1 MSYIQ
6 NFRLKI
12 NQFLFLRELKLN
24 QRVKSVCNIDEAKSI
39 GILYDAT
46 SEENINKIKPFVSY
60 FFELRKDVKA
70 LGYVNDKKL
79 SYCHTPK
86 LQYDFFYQK
95 DLNWFYKPQNYIID
109 NFVKRD
115 YAILINLCD
124 SSCIPIKYLV
134 AKSIA
139 RFKIGMYEENFDI
152 YDLMI
157 ELKKEKSILKLM
169 DEIKHYINLI
179 NK

>member
-1 MSYIQ
+1 MSLI
-6 NFRLKI
+6 LKSNGKI
-12 NQFLFLRELKLN
+12 AVIDLGIK
-24 QRVKSVCNIDEAKSI
+24 KNI
-39 GILYDAT
+39 L
-46 SEENINKIKPFVSY
+46 
-60 FFELRKDVKA
+60 
-70 LGYVNDKKL
+70 
-79 SYCHTPK
+79 
-86 LQYDFFYQK
+86 
-95 DLNWFYKPQNYIID
+95 D

-115 YAILINLCD
+115 YDILINLCD

-157 ELKKEKSILKLM
+157 ELKKEKSIQKLM